1 MNSPV
6 TSPAMVS
13 KLTSIKLSP
22 RNVAGFFLSEMMVAF
37 GITALLLVAMAA
49 VAMFSGR
56 SFAALAN
63 YVDLDDHNRLAIDQ
77 LTRDLRQ
84 ANRIISYTTTS
95 LTMQDADGVD
105 IAYNYSPGHHT
116 LTRSKSATSSVLLR
130 ECDSFSF
137 SLGQRNTVAGSY
149 NLHPAETVETAK
161 VVNVA
166 WVCSRTIF
174 GVKENTESVQ
184 TARIVIRK
192 QGT

>member
-1 MNSPV
+1 
-6 TSPAMVS
+6 
-13 KLTSIKLSP
+13 
-22 RNVAGFFLSEMMVAF
+22 VAF
-37 GITALLLVAMAA
+37 GITGLLLVAIAS

-63 YVDLDDHNRLAIDQ
+63 YVELDDKNRLAIDQ

-84 ANRIISYTTTS
+84 ANRIVSYNANS
-95 LTMQDADGVD
+95 LTMQDADGVE
-105 IAYNYSPGHHT
+105 ITYNYSTSNHT
-116 LTRSKSATSSVLLR
+116 LSRSKGGTSSVLLR
-130 ECDSFSF
+130 ECDNFNF

-149 NLHPAETVETAK
+149 DLYPAESVDTAK

-166 WVCSRTIF
+166 WVCSRKIF
-174 GVKENTESVQ
+174 GVKQNTESVQ

>member
-1 MNSPV
+1 
-6 TSPAMVS
+6 MVF
-13 KLTSIKLSP
+13 KPTSIKP
-22 RNVAGFFLSEMMVAF
+22 ARRNVAGFFLSEMMVAF
-37 GITALLLVAMAA
+37 GLTGILLVAIAA

-84 ANRIISYTTTS
+84 ANRIVSYNAAS
-95 LTMQDADGVD
+95 LTMEDADGSN
-105 IAYNYSPGHHT
+105 ISYNYSTTYRT
-116 LTRSKSATSSVLLR
+116 LTRSKNGNNSVLLR
-130 ECDSFSF
+130 ECDRFTF

-149 NLHPAETVETAK
+149 NLYPAASVATAK

-174 GVKENTESVQ
+174 GIKQNTESVQ